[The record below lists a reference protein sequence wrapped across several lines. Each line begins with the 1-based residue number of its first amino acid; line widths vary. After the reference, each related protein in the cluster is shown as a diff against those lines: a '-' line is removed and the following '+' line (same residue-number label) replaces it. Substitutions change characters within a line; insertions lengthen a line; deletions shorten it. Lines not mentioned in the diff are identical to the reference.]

1 MAAFISKFSTERLVM
16 SLLADVSE
24 IPSSKLVEIL
34 TNEVTKYLPDGWQDV
49 DNSSEAINRI
59 YQKLEQG
66 LVFTISENQ
75 MSS

>member
-59 YQKLEQG
+59 YQ
-66 LVFTISENQ
+66 
-75 MSS
+75 